1 MSFMVTLVNT
11 LNGGGI
17 KEYNMKESI
26 DYNEFLKEL
35 KEQYGRCE
43 KLFNIAWDINNNKD
57 TKYNIND
64 FPKMVLSD
72 MSAVTQTLGFLID
85 RYNNE
90 IKA

>member
-1 MSFMVTLVNT
+1 
-11 LNGGGI
+11 
-17 KEYNMKESI
+17 MKESI

-57 TKYNIND
+57 TKYDIND